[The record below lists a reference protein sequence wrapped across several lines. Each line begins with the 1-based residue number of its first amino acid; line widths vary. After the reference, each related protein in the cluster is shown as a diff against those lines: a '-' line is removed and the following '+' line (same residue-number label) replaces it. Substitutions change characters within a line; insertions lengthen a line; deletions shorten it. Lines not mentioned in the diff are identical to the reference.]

1 MSRRRNVSISANEG
15 PAMTDGLTDGLTET
29 VLNTLRQIPDYP
41 KPGILFQDI
50 TPVLRDGPL
59 FRRVVDA
66 MAAPFGNAAVTH
78 VLGIEAR
85 GFILGGAV
93 ATAMGAGFVPARKP
107 GKLPWE
113 SVTEAYALEYGT
125 DALEAHRDALPPGA
139 RVLVVDD
146 VLATG
151 GTARAAGRLARALR
165 GQLVG
170 WSFMLEITGLQGRR
184 QLDDAECRVLVA
196 V

>member
-1 MSRRRNVSISANEG
+1 MAEDLAALVRR
-15 PAMTDGLTDGLTET
+15 
-29 VLNTLRQIPDYP
+29 TLRPIPDYP

-50 TPVLRDGPL
+50 TPVLRDGAL
-59 FRRVVDA
+59 FRRVVEA
-66 MAAPFGNAAVTH
+66 MAAPFTGAGITH

-93 ATAMGAGFVPARKP
+93 ATALGAGFVPARKP

-113 SVTEAYALEYGT
+113 SLRESYDLEYGQ
-125 DALEAHRDALPPGA
+125 DALEAHSDSWAHGA

-151 GTARAAGRLARALR
+151 GTARAAGRLARVMGADLA
-165 GQLVG
+165 G
-170 WSFMLEITGLQGRR
+170 WTFLLEIGALGGAGKLEGATVRTV
-184 QLDDAECRVLVA
+184 ARV
-196 V
+196 

>member
-1 MSRRRNVSISANEG
+1 MAEDLAAVVQR
-15 PAMTDGLTDGLTET
+15 
-29 VLNTLRQIPDYP
+29 TLRPIPDHP

-50 TPVLRDGPL
+50 TPVLRDGAL
-59 FRRVVDA
+59 FRRVVEA
-66 MAAPFGNAAVTH
+66 MAGSFAGAGVTH

-93 ATAMGAGFVPARKP
+93 ATALGAGFVPARKP

-113 SVTEAYALEYGT
+113 SLRESYDLEYGQ
-125 DALEAHRDALPPGA
+125 DALEAHSDSWTHGA

-151 GTARAAGRLARALR
+151 GTARAAGLLARAL
-165 GQLVG
+165 GADLAG
-170 WSFMLEITGLQGRR
+170 WTFLLEIGALGGSRR
-184 QLDDAECRVLVA
+184 LEGATYHTVARV
-196 V
+196 

>member
-1 MSRRRNVSISANEG
+1 
-15 PAMTDGLTDGLTET
+15 MTDELPAL
-29 VLNTLRQIPDYP
+29 VRRTLRPIPDHP

-50 TPVLRDGPL
+50 TPVLRDGVL
-59 FRRVVDA
+59 FGRVVEA
-66 MAAPFGNAAVTH
+66 MAAPFSRSGVTH

-93 ATAMGAGFVPARKP
+93 AAALGAGFVPARKP

-113 SVTEAYALEYGT
+113 SLRESYDLEYGQ
-125 DALEAHRDALPPGA
+125 DALEAHSDSWTHGA

-151 GTARAAGRLARALR
+151 GTARAAGQLARAL
-165 GQLVG
+165 GADLTG
-170 WSFMLEITGLQGRR
+170 WTFLLEIEALGGRSK
-184 QLDDAECRVLVA
+184 LAGATAHVVARV
-196 V
+196 